1 MWVMIMSLKNI
12 ETLSLNPH
20 FFKHL
25 IICFLSGYGK
35 SCDLKLVFMVLPIL
49 LYAPSREKLSSAKS
63 TSRLESLFRAQV
75 EFDENIK
82 LSGKTRLSGFLSRYE
97 MLQPATKKT
106 LIILH
111 NQGFISIDGRYI
123 VTNRTVSYKDY
134 NKSFSN
140 WMKAAYYLGVV
151 FSKSTE
157 DHITYFLGVE

>member
-1 MWVMIMSLKNI
+1 MSLKNI

-20 FFKHL
+20 FFKHM

-35 SCDLKLVFMVLPIL
+35 PCDLKLIFMVLPIL
-49 LYAPSREKLSSAKS
+49 LYAPSRKKLSSAKS

-75 EFDENIK
+75 EVDGKIK
-82 LSGKTRLSGFLSRYE
+82 LSGKTRLSGFMSRYK

-106 LIILH
+106 IIILH
-111 NQGFISIDGRYI
+111 NQGLISINGRYI
-123 VTNRTVSYKDY
+123 VTNKTVFYKDY
-134 NKSFSN
+134 SISISS

>member
-1 MWVMIMSLKNI
+1 MTVMSLKNI

-49 LYAPSREKLSSAKS
+49 LYAPSREKLVSAKS

-82 LSGKTRLSGFLSRYE
+82 LSGRTRLSGFLSRYE
-97 MLQPATKKT
+97 MLQLATKKAI
-106 LIILH
+106 IILH
-111 NQGFISIDGRYI
+111 NQGLISIDGCYI
-123 VTNRTVSYKDY
+123 VTNRTISYKNY
-134 NKSFSN
+134 NKSISS